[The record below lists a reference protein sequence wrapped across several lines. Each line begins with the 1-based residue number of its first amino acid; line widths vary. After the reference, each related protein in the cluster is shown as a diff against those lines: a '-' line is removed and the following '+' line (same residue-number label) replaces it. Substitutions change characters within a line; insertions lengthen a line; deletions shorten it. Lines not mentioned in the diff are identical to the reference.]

1 MNENEDEVFVCV
13 RVFAGE
19 EVLTDRT
26 ILLGTQDGSAVG
38 KSHCLRLLTFY
49 FT

>member
-1 MNENEDEVFVCV
+1 MNENEEEVFVCV
-13 RVFAGE
+13 RVFGG